1 MFTVTL
7 MPNYAVFLN
16 NILSCCEASIQ
27 QMAMLLLLH
36 LCFDIYPVPFFLL
49 VEDLERNDGSA
60 EKPYYMSQSLMK
72 IMNRRN
78 VETKKQ

>member
-16 NILSCCEASIQ
+16 NILNCCKASIQ

-36 LCFDIYPVPFFLL
+36 LCFDIYPVPFVLL

-60 EKPYYMSQSLMK
+60 EKPYYMSQCLMK
-72 IMNRRN
+72 IMNKRN
-78 VETKKQ
+78 AETKKQ

>member
-1 MFTVTL
+1 
-7 MPNYAVFLN
+7 
-16 NILSCCEASIQ
+16 
-27 QMAMLLLLH
+27 MAMLLLLH

-72 IMNRRN
+72 IMNKRN
-78 VETKKQ
+78 AETKKQ